1 MEQEL
6 LEIITGIMEHIEILN
21 DDYTQ
26 LAVDVGVLKSQMSM
40 VLKLQWAVVIVVG
53 GFVITKILTVA
64 FNNRNKN

>member
-1 MEQEL
+1 MEQEF
-6 LEIITGIMEHIEILN
+6 LEIISGILEHIEVLN

-53 GFVITKILTVA
+53 GFVITKILTTV
-64 FNNRNKN
+64 FNNKIKN